1 MLSINPLGG
10 TRGLVSYLATA
21 RGTAPEMPVAATVS
35 AAASSKVSLSAA
47 AMAAQKAEAAAKSA
61 GMALP
66 QSVRD
71 WFDKDFSE
79 DVLSEAQSRLA
90 AIREF
95 GPLGAEGPLGLPLQP
110 ESQALLDDFRAEM
123 RSLSAGGH
131 ANMDE
136 TASARYNL
144 LLNLSM
150 RVQMQGWRT
159 PMASEA
165 DAQHEFDVANAMAV
179 LVRDDPTLAPPAAT
193 RTEADL
199 GAETPLDSWSERW
212 QAAGLEMPSFKPL
225 ATRSLWLQM
234 ADAAGFSESEFMT
247 AARELASRFDGH
259 ALTRQVEQLIAGR
272 AAQTQET
279 AG

>member
-1 MLSINPLGG
+1 MLSITQLGG
-10 TRGLVSYLATA
+10 TRGLAAYLATS
-21 RGTAPEMPVAATVS
+21 RSSVAATPAVTTAS
-35 AAASSKVSLSAA
+35 AAASGEKVSLSAA
-47 AMAAQKAEAAAKSA
+47 AMAAQQGEAAAKSA
-61 GMALP
+61 GIALP

-79 DVLSEAQSRLA
+79 AVLSEARSRLA
-90 AIREF
+90 AICEAGRF
-95 GPLGAEGPLGLPLQP
+95 GAEGPLGLPLLP

-131 ANMDE
+131 AAMDE

-150 RVQMQGWRT
+150 RVQMQGWQT

-179 LVRDDPTLAPPAAT
+179 LVRDDPTLAPPVDPAA
-193 RTEADL
+193 EA
-199 GAETPLDSWSERW
+199 PLESWPQRW
-212 QAAGLEMPSFKPL
+212 QAAGLEMPSFEPL

-234 ADAAGFSESEFMT
+234 ADAAGFAESEFVT

-259 ALTRQVEQLIAGR
+259 ALTRQVEQLIAER
-272 AAQTQET
+272 YAQTLAA